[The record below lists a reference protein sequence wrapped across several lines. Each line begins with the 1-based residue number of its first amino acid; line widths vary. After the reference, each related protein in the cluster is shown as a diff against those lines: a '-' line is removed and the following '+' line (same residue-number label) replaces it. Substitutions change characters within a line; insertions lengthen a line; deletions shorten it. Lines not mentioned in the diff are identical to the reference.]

1 MKGETKRIIKDGVID
16 EENVIKIFSH
26 FGFRWA
32 DIIVKDTFTYKV
44 ITVDFKKRP
53 RTIEEM
59 LDEKNWERKSEKDF
73 PIGNLEVEL
82 MARAL

>member
-1 MKGETKRIIKDGVID
+1 MKGKTKRIIKDGVID

-32 DIIVKDTFTYKV
+32 DIIIKDVFTYKV

-82 MARAL
+82 QARAS

>member
-1 MKGETKRIIKDGVID
+1 MISKEDIIKIYP
-16 EENVIKIFSH
+16 H
-26 FGFRWA
+26 FNFRWA
-32 DIIVKDTFTYKV
+32 DIIIKDLFTYK
-44 ITVDFKKRP
+44 IISVDFKKRP

>member
-1 MKGETKRIIKDGVID
+1 MISKEDIIKIYP
-16 EENVIKIFSH
+16 H
-26 FGFRWA
+26 FNFRWA
-32 DIIVKDTFTYKV
+32 DIIVKDLFTYKV
-44 ITVDFKKRP
+44 ISVDFKKRP

>member
-1 MKGETKRIIKDGVID
+1 MINEEDIIKIYP
-16 EENVIKIFSH
+16 H

-32 DIIVKDTFTYKV
+32 DIIVKDTFTYKI

>member
-1 MKGETKRIIKDGVID
+1 MINEEDIIKIYP
-16 EENVIKIFSH
+16 H
-26 FGFRWA
+26 FNFRWA
-32 DIIVKDTFTYKV
+32 DIIVKDIFTYKIV
-44 ITVDFKKRP
+44 SVDFKKRP

-82 MARAL
+82 RVRAL

>member
-1 MKGETKRIIKDGVID
+1 MKGKTKRIIKDGVID
-16 EENVIKIFSH
+16 EENVIKIYPRFE
-26 FGFRWA
+26 FRYA
-32 DIIVKDTFTYKV
+32 DIIVKDIFTYK
-44 ITVDFKKRP
+44 IISVDFKKRP

-73 PIGNLEVEL
+73 PIGNLDVEL